1 MKNKNIND
9 LENLRK
15 AMFVSFL
22 LITYI
27 DMVLLTVLGYNRG
40 ESFYHLYYLTAT
52 ALISSFSI
60 YLIDEKYK
68 KSFIIYSLS
77 KIFDLTMKYR
87 IIFFIVL
94 GVMPILYINIH

>member
-40 ESFYHLYYLTAT
+40 ESFYRLYYLTAT

-77 KIFDLTMKYR
+77 KIFDLTMKHR

-94 GVMPILYINIH
+94 GVMPLLYININ